1 MEQTPPDLDSP
12 ASILVENIKKVDAK
26 SLKSKKFDAG
36 QNFWNHQINIILSL
50 KVMSCMLIIY

>member
-36 QNFWNHQINIILSL
+36 QNF
-50 KVMSCMLIIY
+50 